1 MSDEINNDKP
11 APCGKRQ
18 WMYTNP
24 NGADVTF
31 FGGAAGS
38 GKSEIA
44 VIDFCQ
50 YVRIPNF
57 IGIISR
63 RTNPMLKGA
72 GGILTKCKR
81 TFAKE
86 FKNDPDYTFN
96 WKEKDGKFVFYKR
109 EKQVDGRTILVPISE
124 VYLKHSE
131 HEALIEE
138 YWQGVEANLIVLDE
152 SLQYT
157 LPMISYI
164 MSRMRNPS
172 CPQVPPKLKLTGN
185 PDYRHFLRKWVEPF
199 LKEDGTPDRS
209 KDGLIRYFQM
219 LNGDFFFADTPE
231 EVMEKVSCERK
242 DVLTFTFIGANCSD
256 NKILQEADPRYV
268 SWLKGLKGVDRERLL
283 RGSWYAREVGA
294 SYWDRKTCPELEYPP
309 SYSEFSK
316 IVRVYD
322 LAGSLPTD
330 ANRSPDYTASVKMG
344 KLKTG
349 DYVVLEV
356 TRHRITFGSWLPHIL
371 EHARRDGKK
380 VDIVIPQDPNPSAKA
395 NAVSLARSINDEGF
409 HATTKRSA
417 QGKLETFK
425 PFSASSQI
433 GVISIVKDCG
443 IDYWNKIN
451 GDNEFFY
458 AELEAFDGTR
468 RSGESGHDDVAD
480 CMGLAYSY
488 LASKINLG
496 NSFLHGIK
504 NTDLSNKSGL
514 LQIGR

>member
-1 MSDEINNDKP
+1 MTDQERP

-18 WMYTNP
+18 WLYTNP
-24 NGADVTF
+24 HGADVTF

-63 RTNPMLKGA
+63 RTTPMLKGA

-86 FKNDPDYTFN
+86 FKNDPDYTFQ
-96 WKEKDGKFVFYKR
+96 WKEKDNKFVFYKKD
-109 EKQVDGRTILVPISE
+109 KQTDGRTILAPVSE

-172 CPQVPPKLKLTGN
+172 CPEVKPRLKLTGN
-185 PDYRHFLRKWVEPF
+185 PDYRHFLRKWVEPY

-219 LNGDFFFADTPE
+219 LDGDFYFADTPE
-231 EVMEKVSCERK
+231 EVADRTGCELS
-242 DVLTFTFIGANCSD
+242 DVLTFSFIGAVCSD
-256 NKILQEADPRYV
+256 NTILQKVDPRYV
-268 SWLKGLKGVDRERLL
+268 SWLKGLKGVERERLL

-294 SYWDRKTCPELEYPP
+294 SYWDRKNCRELELPP
-309 SYSEFSK
+309 NYNEFSK
-316 IVRVYD
+316 IVRFWD
-322 LAGSLPTD
+322 LAGNLPTD
-330 ANRSPDYTASVKMG
+330 SNRSPDYTASVKMG
-344 KLKTG
+344 KLRTG
-349 DYVVLEV
+349 DYVILEV
-356 TRHRITFGSWLPHIL
+356 TRHRITFGQWIPHIL
-371 EHARRDGKK
+371 EMANRDGAR
-380 VDIVIPQDPNPSAKA
+380 VDIVIPEDVGVLAKA
-395 NAVSLARSINDEGF
+395 NAKTIAREINDNGF
-409 HATTKRSA
+409 HATTVRSGE
-417 QGKLETFK
+417 GKLEAFK

-433 GVISIVKDCG
+433 GVISIVRDCG

-451 GDNEFFY
+451 GDNEFIY
-458 AELEAFDGTR
+458 KELEAFDGKR
-468 RSGESGHDDVAD
+468 RSGENGHDDIAD
-480 CMGLAYSY
+480 CCGGAYRY
-488 LASKINLG
+488 LAAKIHLG
-496 NSFLHGIK
+496 NSFLHGVK
-504 NTDLSNKSGL
+504 ATQTTNNNPLLS
-514 LQIGR
+514 IR